1 MATEQP
7 APSSPKNKSTIRMSG
22 FFSHHMNDLDL
33 KKELKVKCDHAT
45 MDCLVSILKKP
56 AFQRNTEEVSHVL
69 NLIKDLKFFKDRNI
83 ADNDLQEITKVLSIE
98 RFAPGEVIMNYG
110 EKGDKFYVIVQGLA
124 LVRIPN
130 PNIRNWRQK
139 HFFKLQN
146 EAYLRTVMK
155 KYSKRFGSMPVVKG
169 LSRNLSEVEELNKL
183 NESQYQS
190 FMHDIICKLQMHEN
204 EEQECKQIAESY
216 LEDIQQ
222 QWFVDCTRL

>member
-1 MATEQP
+1 M
-7 APSSPKNKSTIRMSG
+7 
-22 FFSHHMNDLDL
+22 
-33 KKELKVKCDHAT
+33 
-45 MDCLVSILKKP
+45 
-56 AFQRNTEEVSHVL
+56 

-183 NESQYQS
+183 NESQY
-190 FMHDIICKLQMHEN
+190 
-204 EEQECKQIAESY
+204 
-216 LEDIQQ
+216 
-222 QWFVDCTRL
+222 